1 MVCFYPDVIS
11 YLQLSPRTPGTC
23 DVSDSSDDDE
33 VSPVR
38 FMSLTAVDTPSTAP
52 ARRAVS
58 AHEAWYDLFNLG
70 MNKFISRVNPTSF
83 GMKSNLFGMKS
94 YSQLSFHTI
103 LVCFFLMQAHGPVR
117 RRQLRPCP
125 PACPWHPHHP
135 QRRSQ
140 RVPAAARLPRRRLLS
155 LLDPLNSARRA
166 PGAFTAFRLSTIGP
180 NYAALAHG
188 VQRFALVWV
197 FFVFVSVLIQ
207 TNLMAFAELQGQQFV
222 ILSQAVFQL
231 REREC
236 VVYWYSI

>member
-38 FMSLTAVDTPSTAP
+38 FMSLAAVDTPSTAP

-94 YSQLSFHTI
+94 TLNCHFI
-103 LVCFFLMQAHGPVR
+103 
-117 RRQLRPCP
+117 
-125 PACPWHPHHP
+125 PH
-135 QRRSQ
+135 
-140 RVPAAARLPRRRLLS
+140 
-155 LLDPLNSARRA
+155 
-166 PGAFTAFRLSTIGP
+166 
-180 NYAALAHG
+180 
-188 VQRFALVWV
+188 V
-197 FFVFVSVLIQ
+197 FS
-207 TNLMAFAELQGQQFV
+207 
-222 ILSQAVFQL
+222 
-231 REREC
+231 
-236 VVYWYSI
+236 